1 MAEAKTTYGISAK
14 ERENRTKGAEIF
26 IGGLARSVTDSMIRE
41 MCSPYGEV
49 LEVRMTKGFCFVR
62 FASKE
67 AAVKAQKEKDGFMLN
82 GKKIGIAQSTDQD
95 TLFFG
100 NLRKDWSFEE
110 FDKLIRQAFPDVLSV
125 DLAIQANTKDSSAG
139 KKLENRGFAFVRFSS
154 HGTKVAFV
162 GNLPSNADEDYLM
175 QLFKPFGM
183 IEKVALSRR
192 SHFPVGFVHFAK
204 RSDLDSVIRDMD
216 GQIVEGPHKGPPLK
230 IQVSI
235 ARPPE
240 KDRKRPC
247 SEPHSKEGSKLA
259 SQPTALIDS
268 RTLLGDQK
276 YKAPRLTHTIKVP
289 HVTDPYEAA
298 VISLPSAVKE
308 RLLRILRLEIAT
320 RYDIDICCITRL
332 RELPHSEALTV
343 LDKFMLSGADVQNK
357 GAYFTSLIVQHQ
369 VDKLRT
375 DSKLLHLRSAGDF
388 SYREPEP
395 FNIRASVQASTLDP
409 VSSRTLG
416 SAAARYNALTI
427 SPELKLRSSLPSVE
441 PYLPRPGTGTLGEIG
456 FSYKPPIS
464 SSTNY
469 GGSSGGLSLDS
480 YFKLSHRAST
490 ANQPLQRPQVKFDP
504 FTGQP
509 YKFDPFTGEPIQ
521 HDLLP
526 RHSAGRL

>member
-1 MAEAKTTYGISAK
+1 
-14 ERENRTKGAEIF
+14 
-26 IGGLARSVTDSMIRE
+26 
-41 MCSPYGEV
+41 
-49 LEVRMTKGFCFVR
+49 
-62 FASKE
+62 
-67 AAVKAQKEKDGFMLN
+67 
-82 GKKIGIAQSTDQD
+82 
-95 TLFFG
+95 
-100 NLRKDWSFEE
+100 
-110 FDKLIRQAFPDVLSV
+110 
-125 DLAIQANTKDSSAG
+125 
-139 KKLENRGFAFVRFSS
+139 
-154 HGTKVAFV
+154 
-162 GNLPSNADEDYLM
+162 M

-216 GQIVEGPHKGPPLK
+216 GQIVEGPHKGPLK

-240 KDRKRPC
+240 KARKRPH

-276 YKAPRLTHTIKVP
+276 HKAPRLTHTIEVP

-308 RLLRILRLEIAT
+308 RLLCILRLEIAT
-320 RYDIDICCITRL
+320 RYDIDIRCITRL
-332 RELPHSEALTV
+332 RELPDSEALIV

-375 DSKLLHLRSAGDF
+375 DSKLLHLRSAGDL

-395 FNIRASVQASTLDP
+395 FNIRASVQASILDP

-416 SAAARYNALTI
+416 SAATRYNALTI

-469 GGSSGGLSLDS
+469 GGGSGGLSSDS

-490 ANQPLQRPQVKFDP
+490 ANQPPQRPQVKFDP

-509 YKFDPFTGEPIQ
+509 YKYDPFTGEPIQ
-521 HDLLP
+521 HDPLP
-526 RHSAGRL
+526 RPSAGRF